1 MQIFCSLVLTA
12 WGIMLHDLW
21 VCAVGAIAVMYGAGI
36 AQWDEGLDM
45 KTRFGERWE
54 QYGQNVK
61 NSRLRWRPWHDPQL
75 PAARLYVA
83 EECGPCSEIRRWFES
98 RRPVGLEIVAAEDH
112 PSRDLQRITYDPMD
126 GTEAEEGI
134 RAFARGLE
142 HLNLGWAYTGACM
155 RLPLIR
161 NVLQLLS
168 DASGLGPQLILRRA
182 GKPICELPSRQEFT
196 GAAWFRD

>member
-1 MQIFCSLVLTA
+1 MQISCSLVLSA
-12 WGIMLHDLW
+12 WGIMLRDFW
-21 VCAVGAIAVMYGAGI
+21 VCAAGAIAVLYGAGI

-54 QYGQNVK
+54 EYRRNVK
-61 NSRLRWRPWHDPQL
+61 NSIPRWRPWHDPHL

-83 EECGPCSEIRRWFES
+83 EECGPCSEVRRWFES
-98 RRPVGLEIVAAEDH
+98 RKPIELEIIAAEDH
-112 PSRDLQRITYDPMD
+112 PQRDLRRMTYDPMD
-126 GTEAEEGI
+126 GTATEEGV

-142 HLNLGWAYTGACM
+142 HLNLGWAYLGACM

-168 DASGLGPQLILRRA
+168 DASGLGPQLILRRSQK
-182 GKPICELPSRQEFT
+182 GSCELRNAQEFT